1 MKVGFYGHVRQYH
14 NIKAEIDANIQKVL
28 ESGEYVQGPMNKQFE
43 KEFADYSGTKYSIP
57 CGNGTDA
64 LWLVLMA
71 LGVGEGDEVI
81 TNANTFFATAEAIW
95 IAGATAVLVDCD
107 PKTKC
112 IDPAKIE
119 AAITRKTRCIMP
131 VHLYGQCCDMPAIKK
146 IADKYKLWVIEDNA
160 QAIDAAGDTFKIG
173 ELSDAVATSFII
185 QKNLGCFGD
194 GGAIVTNNEQV
205 NRVTKL
211 LRAHGVNRISL
222 GVQSLDEPLLER
234 LGRIHTRGQVFKAF
248 DALRQ
253 AGFDNLNVDLMFA
266 LPGQTMDTWRATL
279 DEALALGSE
288 HLSSYE
294 VIYEEDAPLFAQLR
308 AGQFAVDEDLACA
321 MYKEWLDRAAAA
333 GFRPYEIANLARHR
347 GASPDAGAP
356 ADPEI
361 PDRACQHNVNYWR
374 GGAFHGV
381 GPSATSYIGG
391 VRTKNWSNTALYC
404 EHLEQG
410 RRPVESSEQL
420 SPLARAGETAAFGLR
435 MAAGW
440 PFAEFQRVTGFD
452 LRDGW
457 REDME
462 KLVAQGWGRHTPE
475 RFQLTRAGLRF
486 ADTAAEMFLRPN

>member
-1 MKVGFYGHVRQYH
+1 MTASSLYLHVPFCARKCAYCAFYSE
-14 NIKAEIDANIQKVL
+14 A
-28 ESGEYVQGPMNKQFE
+28 
-43 KEFADYSGTKYSIP
+43 AD
-57 CGNGTDA
+57 
-64 LWLVLMA
+64 
-71 LGVGEGDEVI
+71 
-81 TNANTFFATAEAIW
+81 
-95 IAGATAVLVDCD
+95 GATINRYLAALARELEMVAPDLKPRTVFFGGGTPSLLNLRQWEKIFGTMDRLGLLGAAEWTVECN
-107 PKTKC
+107 
-112 IDPAKIE
+112 PA
-119 AAITRKTRCIMP
+119 TVT
-131 VHLYGQCCDMPAIKK
+131 
-146 IADKYKLWVIEDNA
+146 ADKAK
-160 QAIDAAGDTFKIG
+160 Q
-173 ELSDAVATSFII
+173 
-185 QKNLGCFGD
+185 
-194 GGAIVTNNEQV
+194 
-205 NRVTKL
+205 